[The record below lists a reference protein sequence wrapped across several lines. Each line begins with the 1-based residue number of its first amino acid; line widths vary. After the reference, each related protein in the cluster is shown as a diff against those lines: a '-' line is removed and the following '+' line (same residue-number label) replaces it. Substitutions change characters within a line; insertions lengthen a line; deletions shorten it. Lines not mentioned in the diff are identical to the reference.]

1 MSQGRSLGR
10 EAITVSSQELPLTV
24 HRTDGTPP
32 LFAGFQTEWA
42 SGQQDG
48 FSYEMS
54 AGPGLGSPYL
64 TYSVT
69 LPDGRTVHEYVNMIE
84 FFQGRIGAILAEN
97 GID

>member
-10 EAITVSSQELPLTV
+10 EAITVSTNEVPLTV

-32 LFAGFQTEWA
+32 IFAGFRTEWA
-42 SGQQDG
+42 SGEQDG

-54 AGPGLGSPYL
+54 AGSGMRSPYL

-69 LPDGRTVHEYVNMIE
+69 LPNGETVHEYVNMIE
-84 FFQGRIGAILAEN
+84 FFQGRIGAILTEK
-97 GID
+97 GVG